1 MNKKIVL
8 GLMVTLACFDCSASS
23 ENNKFKMAL
32 IGGTT
37 LVVGAAASYK
47 AWEYYRTQS
56 AVVGASDDDK
66 GTAQSMYSNVV
77 NVAESMTEKVA
88 QSEDEMWY
96 TELNIGGATAAT
108 GNDDHVSSALDSV
121 HELLIN
127 MSDTQKNHGQ
137 RLLVL
142 ELSSV
147 VPARAFSVQ
156 SSPVGQ
162 IDETSSWSGNQLG
175 KVSSHDSLDAIAIP
189 ETDPTKNYVSGQFSG
204 MDQST
209 FN

>member
-8 GLMVTLACFDCSASS
+8 GLMVTLACFDCSASA
-23 ENNKFKMAL
+23 ENNKLKMAL

-37 LVVGAAASYK
+37 LVVGAAATYK
-47 AWEYYRTQS
+47 AWEFYRTKS
-56 AVVGASDDDK
+56 AVVAPSDDDK
-66 GTAQSMYSNVV
+66 TAQSMDLNAIDIAGATTDEAVDKMWYEEV
-77 NVAESMTEKVA
+77 NVS
-88 QSEDEMWY
+88 
-96 TELNIGGATAAT
+96 GAAAAT
-108 GNDDHVSSALDSV
+108 GNDDHVSSALGSV

-127 MSDTQKNHGQ
+127 ISDTQKNHGQ
-137 RLLVL
+137 RLQVL
-142 ELSSV
+142 ELSNV
-147 VPARAFSVQ
+147 VLAPASSLQ

-189 ETDPTKNYVSGQFSG
+189 ETDSTKNNGQFSG